1 MVIMIIKEKIQYNNE
16 IELSIPD
23 MIIKCFES
31 KKKQKKIKLLIFRS
45 NYKI

>member
-1 MVIMIIKEKIQYNNE
+1 MIIIMVIMIIKEKIQYNNE

-31 KKKQKKIKLLIFRS
+31 KKKTKE
-45 NYKI
+45 Y